1 MDEIMSN
8 EKTTSSKPEKT
19 PVRPAVRGY
28 GVVAGAKPPA
38 PEVVNLEFDES
49 DSGSDPYNH
58 TGSHCVL
65 DFTDD

>member
-1 MDEIMSN
+1 MSN
-8 EKTTSSKPEKT
+8 DKMTNSKPEKSR
-19 PVRPAVRGY
+19 VRPAVRGY

-38 PEVVNLEFDES
+38 PDVVNLEIDES

-65 DFTDD
+65 DFVDD